1 MNVMTNPN
9 STSINFYCPNHLKTN
24 FDELV
29 KFKRVSRTSIINSLI
44 ERWMRDEF
52 QQMKED
58 DELNRLIRE
67 IKLRNHKNTPPQP
80 SKPKKSSWF
89 SSTSIDDDYEPPM
102 IPNVSDN
109 YHTDDWNDPSGVN
122 RLFEDLK

>member
-1 MNVMTNPN
+1 MNVITNPN
-9 STSINFYCPNHLKTN
+9 STSINFYCPNHLKNN

-44 ERWMRDEF
+44 EKWMRDEF

-58 DELNRLIRE
+58 GEMNRLIRE

-80 SKPKKSSWF
+80 SKPKKSGWF
-89 SSTSIDDDYEPPM
+89 SSKSNEDDYEPPM
-102 IPNVSDN
+102 IPNIGDDLHN
-109 YHTDDWNDPSGVN
+109 DDWSDPSGVG

>member
-1 MNVMTNPN
+1 MNVITNPN
-9 STSINFYCPNHLKTN
+9 STSINFYCPNYLKTN

-44 ERWMRDEF
+44 EKWMRDEF

-58 DELNRLIRE
+58 GEMNSLIRE

-80 SKPKKSSWF
+80 SKPKKNGWF
-89 SSTSIDDDYEPPM
+89 SSKLKKNNYEPPM
-102 IPNVSDN
+102 IPNNNDLHN
-109 YHTDDWNDPSGVN
+109 DDWSDPSGVN

>member
-1 MNVMTNPN
+1 MNVITNPN

-44 ERWMRDEF
+44 EKWMRDEF

-58 DELNRLIRE
+58 GEMNRLIRE
-67 IKLRNHKNTPPQP
+67 IKVRNHKNNPPQP
-80 SKPKKSSWF
+80 SKPQKTGWF
-89 SSTSIDDDYEPPM
+89 SSKSNDDYEPPM
-102 IPNVSDN
+102 IPTIRDDLHN
-109 YHTDDWNDPSGVN
+109 DDWDDPSGVN
-122 RLFEDLK
+122 RLFEELK